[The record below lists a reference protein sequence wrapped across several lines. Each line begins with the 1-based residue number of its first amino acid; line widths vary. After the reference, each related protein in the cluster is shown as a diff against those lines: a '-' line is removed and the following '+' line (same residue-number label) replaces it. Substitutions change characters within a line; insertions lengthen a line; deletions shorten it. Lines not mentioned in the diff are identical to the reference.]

1 MIKPLYPSPD
11 NRQAVLRFAP
21 SPNGPLHRGHA
32 LSVWLNATIARKLNG
47 RLLLRIE
54 DIDPAR
60 SRPEHSE
67 AIEDALVWLG
77 IHYEQ
82 PVRRQSHFM
91 ADYVQAFETLKAKGL
106 VYPCFCS
113 RTEIESAVQK
123 KGAEWPLDPDGS
135 PLYPQTCRS
144 LTSEEI
150 NARFARGDKPQW
162 RLDHAKAM
170 AATGPL
176 VWTSFDPETLL
187 TTAHHA
193 RPERWGDV
201 VLVRKDTPTSYHLS
215 VVVDDAIQGVTHIVR
230 GMDLEAATD
239 IHTLLQALLGLPQ
252 PLYWHH
258 PLIMGPDGKKLAK
271 SKASASLDIER
282 AAGLTRSALIEAFQR
297 AGILADTEKSEPKTG

>member
-1 MIKPLYPSPD
+1 MTPPLYASKD

-32 LSVWLNATIARKLNG
+32 LSVWLNAKMAQRLKA

-60 SRPEHSE
+60 SRPEHIE
-67 AIEDALVWLG
+67 AIEEAFDWLG
-77 IHYEQ
+77 VTYER

-91 ADYVQAFETLKAKGL
+91 AEYVQSFETLKARGL
-106 VYPCFCS
+106 VYPCFCT
-113 RTEIESAVQK
+113 RTEIEAAIRE
-123 KGAEWPLDPDGS
+123 KGMDWPSDPDGS
-135 PLYPQTCRS
+135 PLYPQTCRALS
-144 LTSEEI
+144 DAEI
-150 NARFARGDKPQW
+150 AARLAKGDKPQW
-162 RLDHAKAM
+162 RLDCAKAIVL
-170 AATGPL
+170 TGPL
-176 VWTSFDPETLL
+176 TWTSFDPETLV
-187 TTAHHA
+187 TITHPA

-215 VVVDDAIQGVTHIVR
+215 VVVDDAIQGITHIVR

-258 PLIMGPDGKKLAK
+258 PLINGPDGKKLAK
-271 SKASASLDIER
+271 SKASDSLAVER
-282 AAGLTRSALIEAFQR
+282 EAGLTRSALLEDFRR
-297 AGILADTEKSEPKTG
+297 AGVLMDTENSQPEA